1 MVEIITNNGDGDHMR
16 SVRYMRSF
24 QEMDNP
30 SLLTAIN
37 KLAISGERAGFS
49 VEKMIQIL
57 NAGISMETLL
67 QLIDSNLNLEMNK
80 AGSSRWIM

>member
-1 MVEIITNNGDGDHMR
+1 
-16 SVRYMRSF
+16 
-24 QEMDNP
+24 MDNP

-37 KLAISGERAGFS
+37 KLAISGERAGLS

-67 QLIDSNLNLEMNK
+67 QLIDSNHCCPAKISGGHSNPLKISMVTHGRIRNDLN
-80 AGSSRWIM
+80 